1 MQSMEENQLITK
13 GFYVLV
19 NREIMRF
26 MQLWKQTIMP
36 GVISSGLYIVVFGHA
51 LGARIGQIKD
61 ISYMHYIIPGLVMM
75 SVINMSYQNSSSS
88 IMQAKFL
95 RFLEDVLITPLSG
108 FEISLAYILGATFRG
123 LINGIVVFMLS
134 WILADFHIQN
144 YLLTVVYLVTVSWAF
159 GALGVIVGIYAKTWD
174 QIGSFTTFVF
184 MPLSMLG
191 GVFWSIDMLPGLWR
205 SVSLVNP
212 LYWMING
219 LRHSSLGVGDT
230 SQYLSLLISIIF
242 AVIFTAIAS
251 YLFAKGFRVKT

>member
-1 MQSMEENQLITK
+1 MISK

-26 MQLWKQTIMP
+26 IQLWKQTIMP

-51 LGARIGQIKD
+51 LGSRIGQIKD

-95 RFLEDVLITPLSG
+95 KFLEDVLITPLSG
-108 FEISLAYILGATFRG
+108 FEISLAYILGATVRG
-123 LINGIVVFMLS
+123 IINGVVVFILS
-134 WILADFHIQN
+134 WVLADFTINN
-144 YLLTVVYLVTVSWAF
+144 YLLTLIYLTTVSWAF
-159 GALGVIVGIYAKTWD
+159 GALGVIVGVFAKTWD

-191 GVFWSIDMLPGLWR
+191 GVFWSIDMLPSIWR
-205 SVSLVNP
+205 NISLVNP

-219 LRHSSLGVGDT
+219 LRFSSLGIGDT
-230 SQYLSLLISIIF
+230 SQYLSLIISLFFAIIF
-242 AVIFTAIAS
+242 TFIAS
-251 YLFAKGFRVKT
+251 YLFTKGFRIKT

>member
-1 MQSMEENQLITK
+1 MKENQLISK

-26 MQLWKQTIMP
+26 IQLWKQTIMP

-108 FEISLAYILGATFRG
+108 FEISLAYILGATVRG
-123 LINGIVVFMLS
+123 LINGIVVFILS
-134 WILADFHIQN
+134 WLLADFYIEN
-144 YLLTVVYLVTVSWAF
+144 YFLTIVYLITVSWAF

-191 GVFWSIDMLPGLWR
+191 GVFWSIDMLPGIWR
-205 SVSLVNP
+205 NISLVNP

-230 SQYLSLLISIIF
+230 SQYLSLLISMFFAIIF
-242 AVIFTAIAS
+242 TTIAS
-251 YLFAKGFRVKT
+251 YLFAKGYRVKT